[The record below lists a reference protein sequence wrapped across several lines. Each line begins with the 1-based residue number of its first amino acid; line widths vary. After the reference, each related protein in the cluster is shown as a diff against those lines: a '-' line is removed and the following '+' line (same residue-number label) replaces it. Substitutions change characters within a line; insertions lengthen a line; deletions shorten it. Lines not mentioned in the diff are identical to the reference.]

1 MTSRPF
7 SRRDF
12 YICLALVAVAA
23 LVRFPRLGTPSVEYF
38 DEVYHAKTALE
49 YLEGQPPTEWVHPP
63 TAKLLVAIGVGAFG
77 FVPWAWRLAPAFA
90 GTLLAPV
97 FFLLARTALRTE
109 RAALLASVLLLLDG
123 VYLVQ
128 SRIAMTNIFAVL
140 FQVSTVLFVLRS
152 ALRQRLPLLGMTLA
166 GISLGL
172 ALSTRWTS
180 LFAAAF
186 SGLLL
191 VALRRKRLLRPREI
205 SLTLLAFG
213 LLPLALYGLSYVPWF
228 LQGHALGELWP
239 LQKAIWNYHAT
250 LQAEHPYFSSW
261 YTWPLLVRPTWY
273 HWSQEN
279 GFVEGIVALGNPLLW
294 WASVPLT
301 IWALATGVR
310 RRDPALLFGGL
321 GFCCLYLPWGLSPR
335 TLNYN
340 HYLFEAIP
348 YSCLS
353 AGIAL
358 DRLWNTPNGLVAR
371 GYVALCALWFI
382 YFFPLL
388 TAIPIPEDWFFA
400 TVGGWRPWTWLPT
413 WS

>member
-1 MTSRPF
+1 
-7 SRRDF
+7 
-12 YICLALVAVAA
+12 
-23 LVRFPRLGTPSVEYF
+23 
-38 DEVYHAKTALE
+38 
-49 YLEGQPPTEWVHPP
+49 
-63 TAKLLVAIGVGAFG
+63 
-77 FVPWAWRLAPAFA
+77 
-90 GTLLAPV
+90 
-97 FFLLARTALRTE
+97 
-109 RAALLASVLLLLDG
+109 
-123 VYLVQ
+123 
-128 SRIAMTNIFAVL
+128 MTNIFAVL
-140 FQVSTVLFVLRS
+140 FQVATVLFVLRS
-152 ALRQRLPLLGMTLA
+152 ALRERLPLLGMTLA
-166 GISLGL
+166 GLALGL

-191 VALRRKRLLRPREI
+191 VALRRERLLRPREI
-205 SLTLLAFG
+205 GLATLAFG
-213 LLPLALYGLSYVPWF
+213 VLPLALYVLSYVPWF
-228 LQGHALGELWP
+228 LQGHASSELWP

-273 HWSQEN
+273 HWSQES

-321 GFCCLYLPWGLSPR
+321 GFCCLYLPWGISPR
-335 TLNYN
+335 TLNYS

-348 YSCLS
+348 YTCLT

-358 DRLWNTPNGLVAR
+358 DRLWNTPTGLVAR

-400 TVGGWRPWTWLPT
+400 TAGGLRPWTWLPT